1 MKMYWGSGLTLVVML
16 MKGKSLGTET
26 PLAVVNPR
34 GPRLA
39 IFGPEVVFGVAMVE
53 LSVSVEEPAPGSELF
68 VPGAGS
74 KLLRVV
80 APNDI
85 GPVLAA
91 RRNSNSDNW
100 TATAVVGLLTLVI
113 SKR

>member
-1 MKMYWGSGLTLVVML
+1 ML

-34 GPRLA
+34 GLRLA
-39 IFGPEVVFGVAMVE
+39 IFAPEAVFGFARFKM
-53 LSVSVEEPAPGSELF
+53 SVLLEETAPDPGLL
-68 VPGAGS
+68 VPGVEG
-74 KLLRVV
+74 KLLRVL
-80 APNDI
+80 APDDA

-100 TATAVVGLLTLVI
+100 TAVAVVGLLTLVI